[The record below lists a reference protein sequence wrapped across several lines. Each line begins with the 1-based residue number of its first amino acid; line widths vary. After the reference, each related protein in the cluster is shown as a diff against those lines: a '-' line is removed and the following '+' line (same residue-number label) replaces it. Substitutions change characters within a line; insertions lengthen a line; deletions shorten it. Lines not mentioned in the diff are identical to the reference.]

1 MADKTLA
8 FQIDV
13 IGASREAIELERL
26 TLEVKKL
33 ATEKAKLSK
42 LYRDGKISE
51 EQATKQLAMLNTQMV
66 AAKKNQ
72 VALRDAVNNSMG
84 VTSKFKDRIVEA
96 GKELFTMAGLSALAV
111 SVLNKLKEAFLSTT
125 KGIDLMNVAMQAQ
138 KQLFYD
144 LIKTGQMNIDN
155 IIKAVEAQKLLN
167 DIRRGDRADLVEFAK
182 LEREIAILEFEAAD
196 KTKDRAVRQE
206 ALNKAIQKQ
215 NELSDA
221 KLVDLGEE
229 LDANLK
235 LLKGR
240 GDDEVLLLKIAEI
253 KANIYNLDRERFE
266 QSKRNESRMTGFM
279 QEEKKEHEA
288 AIERWHKEIEAW
300 NEKNAKLEKGTA
312 EYAKMQDEIAKVII
326 AEAELSQR
334 RLTNEE
340 MLNTVKYKAPDGS
353 IKNSEIEALQATQDE
368 KDRIWAEGMQKARE
382 NFMQQKQDA
391 QNSANDMREIDLA
404 ALDSKQAIV
413 DAEIMITQGLS
424 DAIFE
429 ISGKNKAMTLAA
441 LAIEK
446 SAAVAQIIAN
456 IAIANAKSIATFP
469 LTLGQPWVSL
479 NTGLGAISIANL
491 VAQTVKSV
499 SEISGYATGGR
510 IQGGLQLHGDKSRDN
525 TLIYVK
531 QNETVLTES
540 QVARLGGSGA
550 MRKAK
555 VPGYAM
561 GGYVGQQSPEI
572 PSAGFDYA
580 QLARLM
586 NSIEVKLDVNKVNA
600 AQREISVIT
609 EPQRI

>member
-1 MADKTLA
+1 MDKTLA
-8 FQIDV
+8 FNV
-13 IGASREAIELERL
+13 EVVGASREAIELERL

-42 LYRDGKISE
+42 LYRDGKVSE
-51 EQATKQLAMLNTQMV
+51 EQATKQLAMLNTQLV

-72 VALRDAVNNSMG
+72 VAYRDEVNKAMG

-96 GKELFTMAGLSALAV
+96 GKELLTMAGLSAVAV
-111 SVLNKLKEAFLSTT
+111 SVLNKLKEAYLTT
-125 KGIDLMNVAMQAQ
+125 AKGIDLMNVAMQAQ

-144 LIKTGQMNIDN
+144 LIKTGQINTDN
-155 IIKAVEAQKLLN
+155 VVKAVQAQKELN
-167 DIRRGDRADLVEFAK
+167 AIRAGDREDLVQFAK

-196 KTKDRAVRQE
+196 KTKTRAERQE
-206 ALNKAIQKQ
+206 ALNKAIKKQ

-229 LDANLK
+229 LDANLR

-240 GDDEVLLLKIAEI
+240 ADDEVLLLKIAQI

-279 QEEKKEHEA
+279 QEEKKEQEA
-288 AIERWHKEIEAW
+288 AIERWYKEIEIW
-300 NEKNAKLEKGTA
+300 NEKNALLEKGTK
-312 EYAKMQDEIAKVII
+312 EYAAMQDEIAKVII
-326 AEAELSQR
+326 AEAELAGAK
-334 RLTNEE
+334 
-340 MLNTVKYKAPDGS
+340 MGIIDDGKYKAPDGS
-353 IKNSEIEALQATQDE
+353 LKNSEIEAMAATNDE
-368 KDRIWAEGMQKARE
+368 KERLWQEGLLAAQE
-382 NFMQQKQDA
+382 NFRKNKEQQQQAAEDTR
-391 QNSANDMREIDLA
+391 QIDLA

-413 DAEIMITQGLS
+413 DAEIMITEGLS
-424 DAIFE
+424 AAISE

-446 SAAVAQIIAN
+446 SAAIAQIIAN
-456 IAIANAKSIATFP
+456 ISIANAKSIATFP
-469 LTLGQPWVSL
+469 LTSGQPWVTL

-510 IQGGLQLHGDKSRDN
+510 IQGGSGVYVNTGQKDN
-525 TLIYVK
+525 KLILV
-531 QNETVLTES
+531 NDTETVVTKD

-550 MRKAK
+550 MRMAK
-555 VPGYAM
+555 VPGYEM
-561 GGYVGQQSPEI
+561 GGYQGQRTPEI

-586 NSIEVKLDVNKVNA
+586 NSIEVKLDIHKVNA